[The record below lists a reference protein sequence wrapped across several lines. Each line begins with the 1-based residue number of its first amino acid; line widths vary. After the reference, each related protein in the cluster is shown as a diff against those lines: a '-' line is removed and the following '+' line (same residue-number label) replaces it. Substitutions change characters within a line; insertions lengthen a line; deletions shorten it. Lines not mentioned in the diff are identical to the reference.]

1 MSIICLN
8 KSDLTNTEKYSYQ
21 LPCLSKYVGN
31 RSHKDAISYSS
42 KSESA
47 LSLFTSIVE
56 NFQLLHFNENLF
68 CHPFSKLLFE
78 MHKFDCGLNSV
89 TN

>member
-31 RSHKDAISYSS
+31 RSQKDAVSYSS

-47 LSLFTSIVE
+47 LSLFTS
-56 NFQLLHFNENLF
+56 NFYCRKFF
-68 CHPFSKLLFE
+68 CFYIL
-78 MHKFDCGLNSV
+78 M
-89 TN
+89 